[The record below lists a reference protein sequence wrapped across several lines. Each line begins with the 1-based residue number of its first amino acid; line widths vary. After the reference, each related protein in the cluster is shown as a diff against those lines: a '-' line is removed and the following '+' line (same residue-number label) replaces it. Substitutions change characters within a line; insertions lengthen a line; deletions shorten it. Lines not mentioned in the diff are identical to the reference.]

1 MKRAKVFSLAFLAI
15 SLTVN
20 SQTKKEKDQ
29 TSIKDMCGCFEVTFN
44 FAETFSYSNDSLYKP
59 SETKVDKGLEWA
71 QLVEDEDNKISIQHL
86 LQVGRPD
93 SPHIVKHWRQ
103 DWLFENTDF
112 YTYNGDNEWVFETKS
127 KDDVKGQWTQK
138 VYQVDDSP
146 RYEGSSTW
154 VHVDGKS
161 YWENTTTAP
170 LPRREY
176 TKRSDYNVTLRGNR
190 HEITNYGWLHD
201 QDNAKVVR
209 EKGEEDVILAN
220 EKGYNTYVK
229 VDDSRCQAAQNWW
242 KAHQDKWATVR
253 AKWDE
258 VYSRDKDLVL
268 ENKVDNKVLFKYL
281 FDDEMTAEKEINK
294 VIESFVK

>member
-1 MKRAKVFSLAFLAI
+1 MKRAIVFSLAFLAI

-229 VDDSRCQAAQNWW
+229 VDDSRCQAAQDWW
-242 KAHQDKWATVR
+242 KVHQDKWATVR

>member
-1 MKRAKVFSLAFLAI
+1 MKRAIVFSLAFLAI

-112 YTYNGDNEWVFETKS
+112 YTYNGDNE
-127 KDDVKGQWTQK
+127 
-138 VYQVDDSP
+138 
-146 RYEGSSTW
+146 
-154 VHVDGKS
+154 
-161 YWENTTTAP
+161 
-170 LPRREY
+170 
-176 TKRSDYNVTLRGNR
+176 
-190 HEITNYGWLHD
+190 
-201 QDNAKVVR
+201 
-209 EKGEEDVILAN
+209 
-220 EKGYNTYVK
+220 
-229 VDDSRCQAAQNWW
+229 C
-242 KAHQDKWATVR
+242 
-253 AKWDE
+253 
-258 VYSRDKDLVL
+258 
-268 ENKVDNKVLFKYL
+268 
-281 FDDEMTAEKEINK
+281 
-294 VIESFVK
+294 